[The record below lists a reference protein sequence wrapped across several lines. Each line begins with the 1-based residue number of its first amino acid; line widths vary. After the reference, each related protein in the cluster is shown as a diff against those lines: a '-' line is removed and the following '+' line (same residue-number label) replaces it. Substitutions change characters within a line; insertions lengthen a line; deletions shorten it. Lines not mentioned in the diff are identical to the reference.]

1 MPVSFSL
8 ALPRDAAAS
17 FVARES
23 VREHLADA
31 VPAATLADV
40 TLAVSELVTNAV
52 LHGSGQIELRIE
64 ADQRRV
70 KGEVIDEGG
79 GFERQIRADGGID
92 DVAGRG
98 LLIVGALAEHWG
110 VHEGTTHVWFEI
122 AVTPGNAVVEPE
134 LDGEVDVDEP
144 ELGKPP
150 DDRLPDV

>member
-8 ALPRDAAAS
+8 ALPSDPLAS
-17 FVARES
+17 FLARQA

-31 VPAATLADV
+31 VPASTLADV

-52 LHGSGQIELRIE
+52 LHGMGGIELRIE
-64 ADQRRV
+64 ADGDAV

-79 GFERQIRADGGID
+79 GFERKIREEGGID

-98 LLIVGALAEHWG
+98 LLIVGQLAENWG

-122 AVTPGNAVVEPE
+122 PVTGADIDTVAPE
-134 LDGEVDVDEP
+134 LDPGHPQLGHPGEDH
-144 ELGKPP
+144 
-150 DDRLPDV
+150 LPHVR